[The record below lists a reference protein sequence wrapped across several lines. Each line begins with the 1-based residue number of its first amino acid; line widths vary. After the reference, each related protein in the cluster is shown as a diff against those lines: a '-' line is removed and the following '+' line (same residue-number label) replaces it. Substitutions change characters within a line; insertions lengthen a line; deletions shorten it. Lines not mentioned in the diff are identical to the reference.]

1 MKRIGVFP
9 GSFDP
14 FSKGH
19 ENIVTRFLPM
29 VDEIIIAVG
38 VNSTKKYSFDAESRV
53 SHIKS
58 LFKNHPSISVEIYSG
73 LTTKFCLEKKA
84 QFLLRGIRNTTD
96 FEFEK
101 SIAQMNKELSGIE
114 TLFLITDSSMAPISS
129 SIIRE
134 IKKNDGDISSFV
146 TNSELLIINT
156 K

>member
-19 ENIVTRFLPM
+19 ENVVLRFLPV

-38 VNSTKKYSFDAESRV
+38 VNSTKKYLFDLESRV
-53 SHIKS
+53 KHIQS
-58 LFKNHPSISVEIYSG
+58 LFKNYPTVSVETYTG
-73 LTTKFCLEKKA
+73 LTTKFCTEKKA

-114 TLFLITDSSMAPISS
+114 TLFLMTDAATAPINS

-134 IKKNDGDISSFV
+134 IKKNNGDISSFV
-146 TNSELLIINT
+146 TNDALLIIST

>member
-19 ENIVTRFLPM
+19 ENVVLRFLPM
-29 VDEIIIAVG
+29 VDEVIIAVG
-38 VNSTKKYSFDAESRV
+38 VNSTKKYFFDLDSRV
-53 SHIKS
+53 AHIKN
-58 LFKNHPSISVEIYSG
+58 LFKNHPTVSVETYTG
-73 LTTKFCLEKKA
+73 LTTIFCSEKKA

-114 TLFLITDSSMAPISS
+114 TLFLITDPNTAAVNS

-134 IKKNDGDISSFV
+134 IKKNNGDISSFV
-146 TNSELLIINT
+146 TNNEQLIIST